1 MITSKSR
8 KVVLLSAVLLSL
20 SGWTAFADSPDMT
33 AGQGGMTQSAMIN
46 VKTGQQSGGAGQIT
60 DETAESKTESS
71 VAVKQSQQQTVAV
84 GDASLYLSK
93 ADDEA
98 IEAQVGKTITS
109 VDFAGIPEEVKTKL
123 SPLVQSKPGTQ
134 LTEEGVRNDVAS
146 IGSTGVF
153 SQITPAFSP
162 VPEGVGITYQ
172 LADRKSV
179 V

>member
-109 VDFAGIPEEVKTKL
+109 VDFAGIPE
-123 SPLVQSKPGTQ
+123 
-134 LTEEGVRNDVAS
+134 
-146 IGSTGVF
+146 
-153 SQITPAFSP
+153 
-162 VPEGVGITYQ
+162 
-172 LADRKSV
+172 
-179 V
+179 